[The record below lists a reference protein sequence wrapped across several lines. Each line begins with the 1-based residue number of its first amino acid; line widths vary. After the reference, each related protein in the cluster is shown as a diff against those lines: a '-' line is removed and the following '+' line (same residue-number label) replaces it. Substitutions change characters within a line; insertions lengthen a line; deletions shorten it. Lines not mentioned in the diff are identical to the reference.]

1 MSDRTQ
7 FTFKKMCFTLVWRMG
22 WKKGKV
28 EAERPVRRC
37 CFVWERNDGGQ
48 GQVIEVEIE
57 KVDSVY

>member
-1 MSDRTQ
+1 
-7 FTFKKMCFTLVWRMG
+7 MG